1 MTSSPTVV
9 SIGAVCFGIVIGWI
23 TYRTLRRKTASA
35 AISDIA
41 AVIGAVGGGAVT
53 TLYAKGTSDADA
65 FGWYSIGLL
74 TGFMLYLIVARL
86 AGGPDSVDGWLGDH
100 DRDQG
105 PN

>member
-9 SIGAVCFGIVIGWI
+9 SIGAVCFGIVVGWI
-23 TYRTLRRKTASA
+23 TYRTLRRQAAGA

-41 AVIGAVGGGAVT
+41 AVIGAVGGGVVT
-53 TLYAKGTSDADA
+53 TLYADGTSDA

-74 TGFMLYLIVARL
+74 IGFTMYLIIARL

-100 DRDQG
+100 DPDRTG
-105 PN
+105 N